1 MGAGASAWA
10 ELELPWQ
17 LALDEA
23 WRSWCAGSAGVGC
36 VIVDDHGDVVARGR
50 NRMMEGRGDAGAAL
64 AGTPLAHAEMN
75 ALAELS
81 VAIGSGFGGHRL
93 YTTFEPCL
101 MCASAIVQVRIG
113 QVCFAA
119 ADPVFDGLH
128 DWLGEFAFAAE
139 RLPRRSCLGG
149 PVGSFAHVLHLSW
162 LAFWLREGQVLDAHR
177 RLSPRHLEL
186 ARRVAEEG
194 HLAEVAAAGGSV
206 TAAIS
211 ALWPEL
217 VALAG

>member
-1 MGAGASAWA
+1 MGGAAGAWA
-10 ELELPWQ
+10 DLDVPWQ
-17 LALDEA
+17 VALDEA

-36 VIVDDHGDVVARGR
+36 AIVDATGAVVARGR
-50 NRMMEGRGDAGAAL
+50 NRMMEARDGADGVL

-81 VAIGSGFGGHRL
+81 FGTGFGDHRL

-101 MCASAIVQVRIG
+101 MCASAIVQIRIG
-113 QVCFAA
+113 DVRYAA

-139 RLPRRSCLGG
+139 RLPQRSCLGG

-177 RLSPRHLEL
+177 RLSPRHLDL
-186 ARRVAEEG
+186 ATRVAEEG
-194 HLAEVAAAGGSV
+194 HLAEVAASGGSV
-206 TAAIS
+206 VDAIR
-211 ALWPEL
+211 ALWSDL

>member
-1 MGAGASAWA
+1 MGDGATAWA
-10 ELELPWQ
+10 ELEPPWQ
-17 LALDEA
+17 VALDEA

-36 VIVDDHGDVVARGR
+36 AIVDEHRVIVARGR
-50 NRMMEGRGDAGAAL
+50 NRMMDGRDVDGGAL

-81 VAIGSGFGGHRL
+81 VGTSFAGHRL

-101 MCASAIVQVRIG
+101 MCASAIVQIHIG
-113 QVCFAA
+113 NVCFAA

-139 RLPRRSCLGG
+139 RLPQRSCLGG

-162 LAFWLREGQVLDAHR
+162 LAFWLREGHVLDAHR
-177 RLSPRHLEL
+177 RLSPRHLDL

-194 HLAEVAAAGGSV
+194 HLADVASAGGSV
-206 TAAIS
+206 VDAMT
-211 ALWPEL
+211 ALWPDL
-217 VALAG
+217 VSLAG

>member
-1 MGAGASAWA
+1 
-10 ELELPWQ
+10 
-17 LALDEA
+17 
-23 WRSWCAGSAGVGC
+23 
-36 VIVDDHGDVVARGR
+36 VIVDDTGRVVARGR
-50 NRMMEGRGDAGAAL
+50 NRMMEPRAGDGRAL

-81 VAIGSGFGGHRL
+81 FGNGFSDHRL

-101 MCASAIVQVRIG
+101 MCASAIVQIRIG
-113 QVCFAA
+113 QVRFAA

-139 RLPRRSCLGG
+139 RLPQRSCLGG

-162 LAFWLREGQVLDAHR
+162 LAFWLREGHVLDAHR
-177 RLSPRHLEL
+177 RVSPRHLAL
-186 ARRVAEEG
+186 ATRVTEEG

-206 TAAIS
+206 VDAID

-217 VALAG
+217 VTLPG